1 MLAAL
6 WISKNQPYAFPSM
19 FRGMV
24 ELKESEDGTVSL
36 VLTEVKKYTWE
47 DYHGKPVSS
56 DTVLWTDNKTIRY
69 EGLVVVKKELPRVKY
84 QTSDHDELVTVEFLP
99 TGS

>member
-1 MLAAL
+1 
-6 WISKNQPYAFPSM
+6 M

-24 ELKESEDGTVSL
+24 ELTESDDGKVSL

-56 DTVLWTDNKTIRY
+56 DTVLWTDNKTIMY
-69 EGLVVVKKELPRVKY
+69 KGLVVVEKEERRLRY
-84 QTSDHDELVTVEFLP
+84 RTSDSSELVTVELLI
-99 TGS
+99 